1 MRHCQTSFK
10 LVTESRTSVADI
22 LRVIDVVV
30 VVGDV
35 DDADTAAS
43 NVAHDLIFLV
53 KTVFTDGQFMSVDVT
68 SAVTPPQADHRFT
81 SFVAG
86 LEAARGQTG
95 DGDGQSQRTTATQK
109 SLSCCFLLHCL
120 PTVSPLSQLAELLP
134 TVETVCICTCHVGKS
149 NWMVISSLI
158 RNH

>member
-35 DDADTAAS
+35 DDADTAAP
-43 NVAHDLIFLV
+43 NVAHDLILLV

-68 SAVTPPQADHRFT
+68 SALTPPQADHRFT

-95 DGDGQSQRTTATQK
+95 DGDGQCQRTTATQK

-120 PTVSPLSQLAELLP
+120 HLLYL
-134 TVETVCICTCHVGKS
+134 HYH
-149 NWMVISSLI
+149 N
-158 RNH
+158 

>member
-10 LVTESRTSVADI
+10 LVTESRTGVGDI

-30 VVGDV
+30 AVVVLTARDV

-43 NVAHDLIFLV
+43 DITHDLILLV
-53 KTVFTDGQFMSVDVT
+53 KTVFTDGQFMSVDIT
-68 SAVTPPQADHRFT
+68 SALTPPQTDNRLA

-95 DGDGQSQRTTATQK
+95 DGDGQ
-109 SLSCCFLLHCL
+109 C
-120 PTVSPLSQLAELLP
+120 
-134 TVETVCICTCHVGKS
+134 
-149 NWMVISSLI
+149 
-158 RNH
+158 

>member
-22 LRVIDVVV
+22 LRVVV

-43 NVAHDLIFLV
+43 NVAHDLILLV

-68 SAVTPPQADHRFT
+68 SALTPPQADHRFT

-95 DGDGQSQRTTATQK
+95 DGDGQRPHVTRAGAI
-109 SLSCCFLLHCL
+109 
-120 PTVSPLSQLAELLP
+120 VS
-134 TVETVCICTCHVGKS
+134 
-149 NWMVISSLI
+149 
-158 RNH
+158 

>member
-30 VVGDV
+30 AVVVLAARDV

-43 NVAHDLIFLV
+43 NITHDLILLV
-53 KTVFTDGQFMSVDVT
+53 KTVFTDGQFMSVDIT
-68 SAVTPPQADHRFT
+68 SALTPPQADNRLA

-86 LEAARGQTG
+86 LEAASGQTG
-95 DGDGQSQRTTATQK
+95 DGDGQ
-109 SLSCCFLLHCL
+109 C
-120 PTVSPLSQLAELLP
+120 
-134 TVETVCICTCHVGKS
+134 
-149 NWMVISSLI
+149 
-158 RNH
+158 